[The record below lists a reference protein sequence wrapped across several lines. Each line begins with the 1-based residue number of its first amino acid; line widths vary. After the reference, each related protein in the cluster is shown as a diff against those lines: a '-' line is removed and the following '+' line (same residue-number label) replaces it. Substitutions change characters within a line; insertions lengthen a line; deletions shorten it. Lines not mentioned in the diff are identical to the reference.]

1 MIINFLRL
9 LLGFVEFEAK
19 GGFPERFLNLCT
31 INGITLW
38 RVQNDGVKV
47 KACTSVKAYKNIRKS
62 ARKSGMRVKIIKKR
76 GLPFFIK
83 NNKARVGVVVGITL
97 VALFLF
103 TSSCMLWNI
112 EVTGNEKVKSEILLE
127 SLYNNGVRVGVFK
140 SKIDTIAV
148 EGELLKEYSDL
159 AWVSINIFGT
169 KAVLEVKEN
178 SEKPQIVDEKT
189 PANIVAKK
197 DGQIVLVEGHKGTNA
212 VKEGDVVVKGDLLIS
227 GVLVNF
233 DGSEKTVHATGKVFA
248 KTMTNLYADCVMTGN
263 VKILKHTE
271 NKYYLYALGGE
282 IPLFLK
288 CKGERLYNGEKLL
301 ESNSTKL
308 PFGVRWDCLGEFN
321 ETEIKLSENQMTL
334 LALFDCVKQKREN
347 FSSSSEILKVDYQ
360 KQVDENKVIVKC
372 KISAK
377 ENIAEE
383 KEIFLE

>member
-227 GVLVNF
+227 GVLVNS

-263 VKILKHTE
+263 VVMLKHTE

-288 CKGERLYNGEKLL
+288 CKGEKLYNGEKLL

>member
-1 MIINFLRL
+1 M
-9 LLGFVEFEAK
+9 
-19 GGFPERFLNLCT
+19 
-31 INGITLW
+31 
-38 RVQNDGVKV
+38 
-47 KACTSVKAYKNIRKS
+47 
-62 ARKSGMRVKIIKKR
+62 
-76 GLPFFIK
+76 
-83 NNKARVGVVVGITL
+83 
-97 VALFLF
+97 
-103 TSSCMLWNI
+103 
-112 EVTGNEKVKSEILLE
+112 
-127 SLYNNGVRVGVFK
+127 
-140 SKIDTIAV
+140 
-148 EGELLKEYSDL
+148 
-159 AWVSINIFGT
+159 
-169 KAVLEVKEN
+169 
-178 SEKPQIVDEKT
+178 
-189 PANIVAKK
+189 
-197 DGQIVLVEGHKGTNA
+197 
-212 VKEGDVVVKGDLLIS
+212 
-227 GVLVNF
+227 NF

-288 CKGERLYNGEKLL
+288 CKGEKLYNGEKLL